1 MHFWNCIPLVAL
13 GAALALTPV
22 QAADEDTTRAL
33 TALKAVT
40 KEGKGNED
48 AGPAWKTL
56 VSKGGAAIIPA
67 LEAFDDDN
75 ATAANWLRTA
85 VDAIAENE
93 IAAGRK
99 LPADKLE
106 AFVKDTKRAATAR
119 RAAYEILVAQDADAK
134 GRLLPGFLNDKSAD
148 LRRDAITN
156 QLDILE
162 KLARPTIKADLEKLF
177 TFTRDKDQVEL
188 VAKKIEG
195 NGGNVSVSEQL
206 GFVTFAA
213 LVGPFDNTEGKGFA
227 VAYPPEAATNISA
240 TFKGKGGAELK
251 WANAVPTEKSAAF
264 DLNTLLTKHK
274 DAVAYARAVVVAEK
288 EMPGEVRVTCATAV
302 QIFLNGKKLFQRE
315 EYHHGT
321 PFDGHTGRGV
331 LLKGENVIVLKVCQN
346 NQTEQWAQAWQFQMR
361 VCDSTGGPLPLEQK
375 ITMKDKTQTHKLGF
389 LSPEA
394 EKKEEKK

>member
-162 KLARPTIKADLEKLF
+162 KLARPS
-177 TFTRDKDQVEL
+177 
-188 VAKKIEG
+188 AKIVG
-195 NGGNVSVSEQL
+195 NI
-206 GFVTFAA
+206 T
-213 LVGPFDNTEGKGFA
+213 DMK
-227 VAYPPEAATNISA
+227 
-240 TFKGKGGAELK
+240 
-251 WANAVPTEKSAAF
+251 
-264 DLNTLLTKHK
+264 
-274 DAVAYARAVVVAEK
+274 
-288 EMPGEVRVTCATAV
+288 
-302 QIFLNGKKLFQRE
+302 KKLMKRAPKESHPNF
-315 EYHHGT
+315 
-321 PFDGHTGRGV
+321 
-331 LLKGENVIVLKVCQN
+331 
-346 NQTEQWAQAWQFQMR
+346 
-361 VCDSTGGPLPLEQK
+361 STMPAIIATLAK
-375 ITMKDKTQTHKLGF
+375 
-389 LSPEA
+389 A
-394 EKKEEKK
+394 